1 MKSKR
6 LKLGQ
11 IDLQM
16 CKDFDI
22 IQRCWIRRPTA
33 IIVFQKPLSVC
44 WGLFLVPILVP
55 KIHDYVIFG
64 VLFLIKNIDLLRIL
78 RVLKNTF

>member
-33 IIVFQKPLSVC
+33 IIVFQKPLS
-44 WGLFLVPILVP
+44 
-55 KIHDYVIFG
+55 
-64 VLFLIKNIDLLRIL
+64 DLLGAFFGTHFGTQ
-78 RVLKNTF
+78 NS